1 LTEQQKRSR
10 KLLGRGAI
18 ITLVGLALAL
28 VVGFLLYDH
37 AVRSAEAS
45 ARASQTAEAQATSL
59 ALATTQAA
67 APTPT
72 ETLPPA
78 TITLS
83 PVPIPIFSD
92 FIFCRVPCSNF
103 NSVNSLPEKT
113 SAIYAQWRYR
123 NVPAGAAYERT
134 WSLGIDLWVKYSCAW
149 DGPSEG
155 IERISVIE
163 DRGFHSGTW
172 TMTIK
177 VDGRVVMQETV
188 FIQGNWDY
196 WDPAGE
202 FDFCPAPGG

>member
-1 LTEQQKRSR
+1 LTEHQKRSR
-10 KLLGRGAI
+10 KLLGRGVI
-18 ITLVGLALAL
+18 IALVGLALAL
-28 VVGFLLYDH
+28 GVVFLLYDY
-37 AVRSAEAS
+37 AVRSVQAS
-45 ARASQTAEAQATSL
+45 ARASQTAEAQSTSL
-59 ALATTQAA
+59 ALATTLAA
-67 APTPT
+67 PPTPT

-92 FIFCRVPCSNF
+92 FIFCRVPCSGF
-103 NSVNSLPEKT
+103 NDVNSLPEKT
-113 SAIYAQWRYR
+113 SVIYAQWRYR

-134 WSLGIDLWVKYSCAW
+134 WSLGIDLWVKYSCLW

-155 IERISVIE
+155 IERISMVE

-177 VDGRVVMQETV
+177 IEGTVVMQEAV

-202 FDFCPAPGG
+202 FDFCPAPDG